1 MTVLILIQTLN
12 TFFKVSE
19 KQRTCA
25 NGYAVMYVYSKQN
38 SGRSSLVVANTKHFI
53 AGNLPSLAYI
63 SLTPI
68 TIITAWGTRGGL
80 GRGQLRVIRAFRS
93 ALEDFEE
100 KRKWRARQAEMRRV
114 QLLPLQLQIV
124 LPSPHSPWEDQN
136 FQVMEFPHLYSKRP
150 VFDPNSSS
158 SGQDQVVH
166 DTPSLY

>member
-68 TIITAWGTRGGL
+68 TNNPSSRLGAHAVVWGGASWGL
-80 GRGQLRVIRAFRS
+80 SGR
-93 ALEDFEE
+93 
-100 KRKWRARQAEMRRV
+100 
-114 QLLPLQLQIV
+114 
-124 LPSPHSPWEDQN
+124 
-136 FQVMEFPHLYSKRP
+136 
-150 VFDPNSSS
+150 
-158 SGQDQVVH
+158 SG
-166 DTPSLY
+166 PP